1 MCAFFKFIL
10 FSKSFSKSQ
19 SVGIWWWVKI
29 ANILCYFMFQSP
41 TYDSRKHYLVL
52 SVKENRFQSFWCQ
65 TFYNFF
71 FKLHRPLYDFFDAL
85 LKSLVSL
92 EMFLFFPNDLYIRC
106 ILNSDLKM
114 VSIIPNQQPYTVKS
128 WSSPFFL
135 NESNRWTYFTKW
147 K

>member
-1 MCAFFKFIL
+1 MIQG
-10 FSKSFSKSQ
+10 ST
-19 SVGIWWWVKI
+19 IWFYLLRKIVSNHFDVKH
-29 ANILCYFMFQSP
+29 S
-41 TYDSRKHYLVL
+41 
-52 SVKENRFQSFWCQ
+52 
-65 TFYNFF
+65 YNFF

-92 EMFLFFPNDLYIRC
+92 EMFLFFPNDLYIRF

-135 NESNRWTYFTKW
+135 NESNR
-147 K
+147 